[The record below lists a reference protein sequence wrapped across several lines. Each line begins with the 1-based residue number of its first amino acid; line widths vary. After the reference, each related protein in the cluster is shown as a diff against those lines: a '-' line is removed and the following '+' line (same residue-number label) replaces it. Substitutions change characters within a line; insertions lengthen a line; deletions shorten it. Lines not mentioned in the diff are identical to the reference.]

1 MEERTNPGLKIVK
14 QIMLVALMVTGV
26 ILFGTFGYMILENY
40 EFQDSLFL
48 TIITVSTVGYSIPET
63 ISSSGII
70 LTIVLIGLGVSVV
83 LYGISSITGT
93 VVEGRLNDILKVRR
107 NKKMINQMK
116 DHVIVVG
123 GGRTGRY
130 VMIELIKLEK
140 PFVLI
145 EKDKA
150 AVDRIKDITK
160 TDFPFIIGD
169 ATDEEVLVSAGIKHA
184 KSLITSLPK
193 DSLNVYVVLSGR
205 TLNPEVNIISK
216 SSEIKASNKLTYAG
230 ANAVV
235 ADTQI
240 TGIRMAR
247 IATKPDQIKF
257 LDVLAFGNQEFRIE
271 EIFVSEH
278 SSLANKTLFELEL
291 TKKIRVM
298 IIAIRRG
305 EQTIFSPAGD
315 TTIFPEDSI
324 MVLGSRA
331 GLDAIA
337 QMAQ

>member
-1 MEERTNPGLKIVK
+1 MDNERKPGLKILK
-14 QIMLVALMVTGV
+14 QIMLVAMMISGV
-26 ILFGTFGYMILENY
+26 IMFGTFGYMILENY
-40 EFQDSLFL
+40 EFQQALFL
-48 TIITVSTVGYSIPET
+48 TIITISTVGYSIPET

-83 LYGISSITGT
+83 LYGISSITGL
-93 VVEGRLNDILKVRR
+93 VVEGRLNVIMKFRR
-107 NKKMINQMK
+107 NRKMINKMK

-130 VMIELIKLEK
+130 VMMELFKLEK

-145 EKDKA
+145 ERDKE
-150 AVDRIKDITK
+150 AVDRIKDVTK
-160 TDFPFIIGD
+160 SDFPFIIGD
-169 ATDEEVLVSAGIKHA
+169 ATDEDVLLSAGIKKA
-184 KSLITSLPK
+184 KSLITSLPQ
-193 DSLNVYVVLSGR
+193 DSLNVYVVLSAR
-205 TLNPEVNIISK
+205 TLNSNLNIISK
-216 SSEIKASNKLTYAG
+216 SSELKASNKLTYAG

-271 EIFVSEH
+271 EVYISQH
-278 SSLANKTLFELEL
+278 SALANKTLFELKL
-291 TKKIRVM
+291 TKTIKVM
-298 IIAIRRG
+298 VIAIRRG
-305 EQTIFSPAGD
+305 DQTIFSPTGD
-315 TTIFPEDSI
+315 MTIYPEDSI

-331 GLDAIA
+331 GLDAIS
-337 QMAQ
+337 QMA

>member
-1 MEERTNPGLKIVK
+1 
-14 QIMLVALMVTGV
+14 MVTGV
-26 ILFGTFGYMILENY
+26 IMFGTIGYMMLENFSF
-40 EFQDSLFL
+40 EQSLFL
-48 TIITVSTVGYSIPET
+48 TIITVSTVGYSIPDT

-93 VVEGRLNDILKVRR
+93 VVEGRLSEIMKFRKNRKVI
-107 NKKMINQMK
+107 NKMK

-130 VMIELIKLEK
+130 VLVELIKLEK

-150 AVDRIKDITK
+150 AVDRIKALAK
-160 TDFPFIIGD
+160 KDFPFIIGD
-169 ATDEEVLVSAGIKHA
+169 ATDEEVLVKAGIKTA
-184 KSLITSLPK
+184 SSLITSLPK
-193 DSLNVYVVLSGR
+193 DALNVYVVLSAR
-205 TLNPEVNIISK
+205 TLNPELNIISK
-216 SSEIKASNKLTYAG
+216 SSELKASNKLTYAG

-247 IATKPDQIKF
+247 IATKPDKIKF

-271 EIFVSEH
+271 EVFIAQH

-291 TKKIRVM
+291 TKTIRVM

-315 TTIFPEDSI
+315 TTIYPEDSI

-331 GLDAIA
+331 GLEAIA
-337 QMAQ
+337 EMAQ